1 MTVRLLQPKGLD
13 FERMASLHAEA
24 FELPWRA
31 DDFAGLFGAPGM
43 IAVAAGDLDGFILLR
58 AVADEAE
65 ILTLAVRP
73 SARRRGLG
81 LALVRAAEAAAAER
95 GADALWLEV
104 AADNAAALALYDKAA
119 FDEAGRR
126 RGYYRRV
133 NGTRMDAVLMR
144 RALNTAPGSAYSP

>member
-1 MTVRLLQPKGLD
+1 MIRPFQPVGVV
-13 FERMASLHAEA
+13 FERLAELHAEA
-24 FELPWRA
+24 FDLPWSA
-31 DDFAGLFGAPGM
+31 DDFQDLFATPGTF
-43 IAVAAGDLDGFILLR
+43 ALAADNLDGFIMLR

-81 LALVRAAEAAAAER
+81 LALVTAAQDAAARR

-104 AADNAAALALYDKAA
+104 AADNTAALALYDRAA

-126 RGYYRRV
+126 RSYYRRLD
-133 NGTRMDAVLMR
+133 GSRMDAVLMR
-144 RALNTAPGSAYSP
+144 RALNTAGACA